1 MKPFLFPSLIIFTEL
16 AYLCNVMNE
25 NITDKQTLNTQDREL
40 KQGML
45 KVQGFNGGRPALFTD
60 PVELQGKVDAYM
72 QKCEEEKIV
81 PTIAEMAFF
90 LGIDR
95 QQLYSYHKKD
105 AFSYIIEKARQYIFG
120 KQERRLANTNTNAG
134 GLIFL
139 AKNYG
144 YNDRQE
150 IEFTK
155 PLLVEVKDYT
165 GRQVLSGEAQDAE
178 YVEEPDQTP
187 EQLPPSEPTRTEEK
201 TPPKV

>member
-1 MKPFLFPSLIIFTEL
+1 MQNDDTIKHGIVRVQ
-16 AYLCNVMNE
+16 AY
-25 NITDKQTLNTQDREL
+25 
-40 KQGML
+40 
-45 KVQGFNGGRPALFTD
+45 NGGVKPLFTD
-60 PVELQGKVDAYM
+60 PVELQNKIDTYK
-72 QKCEEEKIV
+72 QQCEEEKAV
-81 PTIAEMAFF
+81 PTIAELAYY

-95 QQLYSYHKKD
+95 DTFYRYGKKEPFYD
-105 AFSYIIEKARQYIFG
+105 VIKKARDYIFG
-120 KQERRLANTNTNAG
+120 KQEKRLANTNTNAG

-155 PLLVEVKDYT
+155 PLQIEIRDYT

-178 YVEEPDQTP
+178 YIEETEPTP
-187 EQLPPSEPTRTEEK
+187 EQVQPSEPTKPEEE